1 MATPEESS
9 TVELIRQHLLGD
21 EGIWKCGNGYFS
33 KYFYILKIIFDINTS
48 K

>member
-9 TVELIRQHLLGD
+9 TVELIRQHLL
-21 EGIWKCGNGYFS
+21 GIWKCGNGYFS

>member
-9 TVELIRQHLLGD
+9 TLELIRQHLLGD
-21 EGIWKCGNGYFS
+21 EGIWKCDNGYFS